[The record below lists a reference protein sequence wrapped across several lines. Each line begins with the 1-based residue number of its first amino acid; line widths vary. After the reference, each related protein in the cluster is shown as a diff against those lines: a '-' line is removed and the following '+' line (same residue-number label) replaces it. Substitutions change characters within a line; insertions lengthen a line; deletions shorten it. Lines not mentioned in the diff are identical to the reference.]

1 MSLGQKLIDRPKVRF
16 NHPPEDSVVNSVNGT
31 EKPDEILCAASIK
44 PRVRSMVIL
53 EEPFKLS
60 YANGVLPCTLTANKF
75 PSSLQNLDS
84 ETAIYSSSRN
94 DPSESMVKNP
104 QICILNPQIT
114 SQDGPDDHTTACSI
128 NDYAMY
134 SPTILNDSENC
145 IENKNPSSEDN
156 VPGIYSTSTA
166 DDTKTRFS
174 NFKPCNRDAIS
185 KNIKKFK
192 GNTIS
197 APVTCVSRIKSKRM
211 TSKMKP
217 CSVKF
222 TNASVPVFDEHATL
236 LKDTIHK
243 NAICKPTHQK
253 KQTYKNGIPN
263 STRISLSAKTIPCGL
278 KSLRPGIKTCKT
290 HLKSSPVKKTLLR
303 DVNGH
308 STNVWVTPGITR
320 FHPQPSKMMR
330 KKASSQIR
338 PDIIPAEKLG
348 RPEYNSIIC
357 TIDELNKVQEQKFI
371 TDVDDLPLVYR
382 NLVNEKISAALD
394 FRPDEAIYKN
404 LVGLSVNE
412 NQLPSRFTRSKDPEP
427 RYKDIVPKLSDFL
440 TPSYSEEYCTA
451 IQIRSNSPEI
461 TSKWSAFTIS
471 DKIFGWKHDMDQ
483 C

>member
-60 YANGVLPCTLTANKF
+60 YANGVLPCTLTANVRDVDIPHSPKFILNDMPTNTNFQKF

-192 GNTIS
+192 
-197 APVTCVSRIKSKRM
+197 
-211 TSKMKP
+211 
-217 CSVKF
+217 
-222 TNASVPVFDEHATL
+222 
-236 LKDTIHK
+236 
-243 NAICKPTHQK
+243 
-253 KQTYKNGIPN
+253 
-263 STRISLSAKTIPCGL
+263 AKTIPCGL